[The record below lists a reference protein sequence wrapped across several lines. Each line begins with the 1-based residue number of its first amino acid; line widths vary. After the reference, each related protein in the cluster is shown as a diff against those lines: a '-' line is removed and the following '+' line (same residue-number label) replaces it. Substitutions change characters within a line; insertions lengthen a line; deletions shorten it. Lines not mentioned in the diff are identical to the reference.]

1 MVQAKVFLVFC
12 LPMVVTSEEI
22 LVATKDNM
30 AAPFDGY
37 LVDLVKNIG
46 RLANFTP
53 VYQKIPNY
61 PQSLVDVNYSML
73 AADLTI
79 FQSRLDGMDFS
90 LPYMKAGLVITFKK
104 PSLQGNIFSFL
115 CPLSAQTWLL
125 LLSCFTLVCLLLYL
139 TSQILEDPAP
149 GFLDCLWLVAA
160 SLFGQA
166 TDFLPKYLTIRASL
180 APCLLPLLLKSP
192 KSP

>member
-1 MVQAKVFLVFC
+1 
-12 LPMVVTSEEI
+12 
-22 LVATKDNM
+22 M
-30 AAPFDGY
+30 AMADHMSPPFDGY
-37 LVDLVKNIG
+37 LADLVEHIG

-53 VYQKIPNY
+53 VYQKIPDY

-79 FQSRLDGMDFS
+79 SEERLDGMEIS
-90 LPYMKAGLVITFKK
+90 LPYMKFGLIIVFKK
-104 PSLQGNIFSFL
+104 PSLQRNIFSFL
-115 CPLSAQTWLL
+115 YPLSAQTWLL